1 MHVRILHVGVVGKKY
16 FVKCLTLPFVFGL
29 VTAFLLTAGIPSAA
43 WAKKRNLVENAEQAS
58 LEGSTTV
65 KKKRKKKRKAAATEA
80 AEHQDS
86 AKDTKN
92 TKTKHVSKKISA
104 VTDAELATVYTHI
117 ASGKSTAALT
127 QIESLLVKAPNHKL
141 LHLLRADVLVI
152 LSQGTRAAALNG
164 SQGVLS
170 KLNGA
175 QQEQMHIL
183 QQEAWLRLNSHAN
196 RAKASVSNLVPKQ
209 LLKLADNEPYAL
221 VVDSKLSRLYVYQN
235 VPNAAPKLV
244 NDFYVTQGAQGALKL
259 KEGDARTPIG
269 AYFIDRPIEQKLPDF
284 YGYGALNI
292 DYPNTWDKRLGRT
305 GHGIWLHG
313 TPSDTY
319 ARAPYA
325 SNGCVVLANPDVEA
339 IFKLPRA
346 GAMPIIIIDKLDWVD
361 TNSLDATR
369 KQLNLALAQW
379 LKTDKAASSATSSI
393 ANLAAVEYPGEAGMV
408 LTRFD
413 VLSGSSKS
421 TTKKELYWKKE
432 AGQWK
437 VVLDNTL

>member
-1 MHVRILHVGVVGKKY
+1 MHVGVVGKQY
-16 FVKCLTLPFVFGL
+16 FIKCSTLTFVFGL
-29 VTAFLLTAGIPSAA
+29 LAVFLLTAGTLSAA
-43 WAKKRNLVENAEQAS
+43 WAKKRNLTENAEQAS
-58 LEGSTTV
+58 VEGSTTV
-65 KKKRKKKRKAAATEA
+65 KKKRKKKRKAAVIEA
-80 AEHQDS
+80 VEHLNS
-86 AKDTKN
+86 AKG
-92 TKTKHVSKKISA
+92 TKTKHLSGKISA
-104 VTDAELATVYTHI
+104 VSDAELSTVYTHI

-127 QIESLLVKAPNHKL
+127 QIESLLAKAPNHQL
-141 LHLLRADVLVI
+141 LHLLRADVLII
-152 LSQGTRAAALNG
+152 LSQGTRAASMHG
-164 SQGVLS
+164 SQGFLS
-170 KLNGA
+170 KLSGA
-175 QQEQMHIL
+175 QQAQMHIL

-196 RAKASVSNLVPKQ
+196 RAKASASNLVPKQ

-221 VVDSKLSRLYVYQN
+221 VVDSKLSRLYIYQN
-235 VPNAAPKLV
+235 MPNAAPKLV
-244 NDFYVTQGAQGALKL
+244 NDFYVTQGVQGALKL

-292 DYPNTWDKRLGRT
+292 DYPNAWDKRLGRT

-313 TPSDTY
+313 TPSETY

-339 IFKLPRA
+339 IFKLPRS
-346 GAMPIIIIDKLDWVD
+346 GAMPIVITEKLDWVD
-361 TNSLDATR
+361 TNSLDVTR

-421 TTKKELYWKKE
+421 ATKKELYWKKE